1 MGVGCTRDIRG
12 AAPCPG
18 PSPVSVDGMSVFVG
32 SSYLGLLIAMSGMAA
47 ISGLVLTK
55 SIQEEDVGSA
65 KVWGTVF
72 AAASVGAAWT
82 FGRML

>member
-1 MGVGCTRDIRG
+1 VVDASDDLRGTSAGEQHISFGVG
-12 AAPCPG
+12 
-18 PSPVSVDGMSVFVG
+18 VMSVFVG
-32 SSYLGLLIAMSGMAA
+32 SSHLALLVAMSGMAA

-55 SIQEEDVGSA
+55 SIEEEDVGSA

-72 AAASVGAAWT
+72 GTASVGAAWT